1 MKKKLTARRGE
12 TLTEVLV
19 AILVVSMSI
28 VLLTGMVNASMSINY
43 QMRELDGTPG
53 GTDGFYHS
61 LADAETH
68 AFDHT
73 QDDLII
79 IKTTGG
85 PSVITFDQVY
95 RHTQEGRGNLVVY
108 GKEG

>member
-1 MKKKLTARRGE
+1 MKKKLTSRRGE

-43 QMRELDGTPG
+43 QMRELDGG
-53 GTDGFYHS
+53 EDGFYQS

-68 AFDHT
+68 VFDHT
-73 QDDLII
+73 QDDLIP
-79 IKTTGG
+79 IKATG
-85 PSVITFDQVY
+85 PSVIAFDRVY
-95 RHTQEGRGNLVVY
+95 RYTPEGRGDLVVY

>member
-1 MKKKLTARRGE
+1 MKKKLTSRRGE

-19 AILVVSMSI
+19 AILVVSMSV
-28 VLLTGMVNASMSINY
+28 VLLANMVNASMSINY
-43 QMRELDGTPG
+43 QMRELDGG
-53 GTDGFYHS
+53 AEGFYPS
-61 LADAETH
+61 LAAAETH
-68 AFDHT
+68 VFNHST
-73 QDDLII
+73 DDLIT